1 MKELFISICTLVL
14 LAGCISDD
22 RENFMVD
29 DSFTLTNRQTLVG
42 CSVHTGSYTV
52 GVSKN
57 GKGKSAAIATL
68 STSAADAIAS
78 YNEVNGTS
86 FSALPEGS
94 FTLSAQSLEFAE
106 SDVVK
111 EVTVTWDADKIA
123 GIIGDSKDYVI
134 PIRITSGGG
143 IEANPD
149 KSLVIIQLIRSSV
162 RVMQSNLSRSISR
175 KSVEPDND
183 GRQPALQES
192 ITLDLENSNPI
203 KGVSMEFP
211 LLIDDSLIAA
221 YNKENELEAQPVPR
235 EIMHLESDSVCIPE
249 GSKSASFKL
258 AFDKSHFLGPDG
270 KIQAFPDYLVPVRV
284 NAEAVKATYKE
295 KDFAVKGLDFGNLV
309 TYILIHYQKST
320 GGVIITR
327 EWGKYSSESGS
338 WSDFMDGFT
347 AGSERN
353 VAIDDDFIYLA
364 ETNKTKNIWAI
375 SISNPQNYRKL
386 PVGTVEESGIFYA
399 SCPRIIANTDPA
411 INDGK
416 DVLVVSSM
424 TEGDPMLYVYNKG
437 INADPLAIKLVTW
450 AGRRLGDTFTYWG
463 NLQNGVLFFKDF
475 NTAQGTVTFPVKGIP
490 ANSMF
495 YLAGRIVAPAVTGAG
510 AYFPF
515 PDNVNAGPCSVRGG
529 KESWMVKASKDLMK
543 LEGADSAPVLTPM
556 SGYYADAAFRFFEF
570 NGKRYI
576 AYSRQVSST
585 DGRVFIIDGAATD
598 SWENILEKRN
608 VIYQAAIQ
616 EEGEMQEEY
625 KECPKGSGNSGM
637 DIDVRLAGGD
647 AYIAVVKQNVG
658 LSLFKM
664 TLD

>member
-1 MKELFISICTLVL
+1 MKKLLISACTLVV
-14 LAGCISDD
+14 LAGCITDD

-57 GKGKSAAIATL
+57 GKGKSAATATL
-68 STSAADAIAS
+68 SASAADAIAS
-78 YNEVNGTS
+78 YNEANGTS
-86 FSALPEGS
+86 FIALPEDS
-94 FTLSAQSLEFAE
+94 FALSASSLEFAE

-111 EVTVTWDADKIA
+111 ELTVTWDADKLA
-123 GIIGDSKDYVI
+123 GIIGDSQDYVI

-149 KSLVIIQLIRSSV
+149 KSLVMIQLIRSSI
-162 RVMQSNLSRSISR
+162 RVMQPNMSRSISR
-175 KSVEPDND
+175 KSVEPDKD

-211 LLIDDSLIAA
+211 LLIDDSLIDA
-221 YNKENELEAQPVPR
+221 YNKENELQAKPVPR
-235 EIMHLESDSVCIPE
+235 EIMHLESDSVTIPE
-249 GSKSASFKL
+249 GGKSASFKL

-270 KIQAFPDYLVPVRV
+270 KIQEFPDYLVPVRV
-284 NAEAVKATYKE
+284 STEGIKASYKD
-295 KDFAVKGLDFGNLV
+295 KDFTVKGLDFGNLV

-320 GGVIITR
+320 GGVIVTR
-327 EWGKYSSESGS
+327 EWGRYSSESGS
-338 WSDFMDGFT
+338 WSDYIDGFT

-353 VAIDDDFIYLA
+353 VAIDDNFIYLA
-364 ETNKTKNIWAI
+364 ETNKTRNLWAI

-386 PVGTVEESGIFYA
+386 PVGTVQENGIFYV
-399 SCPRIIANTDPA
+399 SCPRIMPNSDPA

-416 DVLVVSSM
+416 DVLMVSSM
-424 TEGDPMLYVYNKG
+424 TEGDPMLYVYDKG
-437 INADPLAIKLVTW
+437 INADPSAVKLTTW
-450 AGRRLGDTFTYWG
+450 AGRRLGDTFTTWG
-463 NLQNGVLFFKDF
+463 TFKQGMLFFKDF
-475 NTAQGTVTFPVKGIP
+475 NSAQGTVTFK
-490 ANSMF
+490 
-495 YLAGRIVAPAVTGAG
+495 LAGKISNELFLIGRVVAPAVTGAG

-515 PDNVNAGPCSVRGG
+515 PDDINAGPCSVRGG
-529 KESWMVKASKDLMK
+529 KESWMCKASKNLFN
-543 LEGADSAPVLTPM
+543 LEGADNGAVLTPM

-570 NGKRYI
+570 NGKRYV

-598 SWENILEKRN
+598 SWESILEKRN
-608 VIYQAAIQ
+608 IVYQAAIQ

-637 DIDVRLAGGD
+637 DIDVRIIGED